1 MAFFVWMIVVAK
13 GEAARFAQGVA
24 EKELCEYRCYR
35 KDTGGEGC
43 VWERVWG
50 EGGGAE
56 GVSGC
61 LTGMVDCN

>member
-50 EGGGAE
+50 EGGGQRGSQAALQ
-56 GVSGC
+56 GW
-61 LTGMVDCN
+61 